1 MAVGCHVA
9 IATRN
14 PQQQNC
20 YPSTSAAVL
29 TSSCSVDDRRAIR
42 PRSAGDYIVRYFKS
56 QLEAVWRVAMV
67 DQIDW
72 NSLYS
77 SYLGLLSERFAR
89 TLRANSFEP
98 PREVVAALANPDDE
112 DARWLI
118 EALRHEGKRPEG
130 LKWFVASF
138 FFRRSQTIAEIFFVP
153 LLDAA
158 VDEVNPSDNRSFV
171 EPCMKH
177 FGPRRVNEYLLS
189 IVESGTDFRRAG
201 AVNALYW
208 SQVALS
214 FGILRVYD
222 DALSLNLEQA
232 TAESRTA
239 YMALQDVWERKKRLF
254 LETFVANASDG
265 MDSSC

>member
-1 MAVGCHVA
+1 
-9 IATRN
+9 
-14 PQQQNC
+14 
-20 YPSTSAAVL
+20 
-29 TSSCSVDDRRAIR
+29 
-42 PRSAGDYIVRYFKS
+42 
-56 QLEAVWRVAMV
+56 MV
-67 DQIDW
+67 EQIDW

-98 PREVVAALANPDDE
+98 PREVVAALANPNDE

-158 VDEVNPSDNRSFV
+158 VDEVNPSDNRRFV

-189 IVESGTDFRRAG
+189 VVEFGTDVRRAG

-208 SQVALS
+208 SQVALLFRNVS
-214 FGILRVYD
+214 LD
-222 DALSLNLEQA
+222 DLPPFDLEHA

-254 LETFVANASDG
+254 LETFVANASVEVRRSIIAALKLDPQAYPDNYRPLVAQAIAIARSHKDAYIRHRVEFQLG
-265 MDSSC
+265 DIRPLAPLPHRGKAKESS

>member
-1 MAVGCHVA
+1 MA
-9 IATRN
+9 
-14 PQQQNC
+14 
-20 YPSTSAAVL
+20 
-29 TSSCSVDDRRAIR
+29 
-42 PRSAGDYIVRYFKS
+42 
-56 QLEAVWRVAMV
+56 

-72 NSLYS
+72 GSLYS
-77 SYLGLLSERFAR
+77 HYLGWLSGVYGGRLPA
-89 TLRANSFEP
+89 TSFEP
-98 PREVVAALANPDDE
+98 PRGVLATLADPNDE

-118 EALRHEGKRPEG
+118 EALRQDGERREGP
-130 LKWFVASF
+130 KWCAASL
-138 FFRRSQTIAEIFFVP
+138 FRQSESIAEVFFVP

-158 VDEVNPSDNRSFV
+158 VDEVDPSDNRSFV